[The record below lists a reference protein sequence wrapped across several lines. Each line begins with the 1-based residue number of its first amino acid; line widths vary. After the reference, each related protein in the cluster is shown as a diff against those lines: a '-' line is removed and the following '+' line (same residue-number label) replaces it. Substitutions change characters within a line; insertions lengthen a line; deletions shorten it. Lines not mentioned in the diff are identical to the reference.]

1 VTVSQA
7 RSHHSL
13 IFKEEYHMT
22 HSLIFKE
29 ECHMT
34 FGLHNLKG
42 EKMIIFIVM
51 KCRRNV

>member
-1 VTVSQA
+1 
-7 RSHHSL
+7 
-13 IFKEEYHMT
+13 
-22 HSLIFKE
+22 
-29 ECHMT
+29 MT